1 MRIEEICIQDV
12 APVRLFSA
20 SGLADVVVLA
30 GPNGVGK
37 TRLIDGL
44 VRFFR
49 SPTSLRNI
57 RLIIHETCEREVT
70 AWGKAALDT
79 NDPTDAGKLMELL
92 QQKRRRSSWQS
103 SVVQF
108 ESDRSIQQV
117 QPYTFSWD
125 YSDPFEEDTGWDL
138 TFAGLR
144 SRFADTLHSLFRK
157 VRSHRERIAS
167 KAEELRSQGATSMPL
182 NWQDPL
188 EAFKTA
194 FIQLLAP
201 KRLLDPD
208 PQRQQLEYEFDGQRF
223 PISSLSA
230 GEREVVNIVFDFLLR
245 NPDDCVVLFDEPEL
259 HLHPELSYR
268 LLQTLRIVGKR
279 NQFIF
284 CTHSPDIITA
294 SLDQSVLF
302 IAPANEPPTNQAIPV
317 RADDETNQALQLLG
331 QSIGVIALGRRLIL
345 IEGTDASL
353 DKQTYGMILRSRF
366 PGLVLV
372 PTGGKALV
380 SSFDRLLANVLE
392 RSIWGVQFFMLC
404 DGDGLPN
411 SIDSAQLEQRSNG
424 RIKVLPRYHLENY
437 FLDENILSAIFSR
450 MEPADSW
457 LRDPNRVAERLQE
470 IARTHASRATALMV
484 AGEVRSRVGSVDIM
498 PNAVHGC
505 SQDELVD
512 LFTQSATTER
522 ERIECSLAHENLEK
536 LVRKKSAEVLSS
548 LDSHDHRWKRIIP
561 GRAVFNTFAAE
572 TKLGPAR
579 LKQMY
584 IAEVEERGLS
594 AFDEIVSIFADF
606 NAVRAVGAS

>member
-12 APVRLFSA
+12 PPVRLFWA

-44 VRFFR
+44 VNFFR
-49 SPTSLRNI
+49 SPTSLPNI
-57 RLIIHETCEREVT
+57 KPIIHATCEREAT
-70 AWGKAALDT
+70 AWGKAVLDT
-79 NDPTDAGKLMELL
+79 NDRSDAGKLLQLL
-92 QQKRRRSSWQS
+92 QQTRRRSSWQS

-117 QPYTFSWD
+117 HPYAFSWD
-125 YSDPFEEDTGWDL
+125 YSDPFEENTGWDF

-157 VRSHRERIAS
+157 VRSHREGIART
-167 KAEELRSQGATSMPL
+167 AEKLRSQGAASMPL
-182 NWQDPL
+182 DWQDPL
-188 EAFKTA
+188 EAFKAA
-194 FIQLLAP
+194 FTQLLAP

-208 PQRQQLEYEFDGQRF
+208 PQKQQLEYEFGGQRF

-245 NPDDCVVLFDEPEL
+245 NPEDCVVLFDEPEL

-268 LLQTLRIVGKR
+268 LLQTLRTVGKR

-302 IAPANEPPTNQAIPV
+302 IAPAKEPPTNQAIPV

-345 IEGTDASL
+345 IEGTAASL

-404 DGDGLPN
+404 DGDGLPY

-424 RIKVLPRYHLENY
+424 RLRVLPRYHLENY
-437 FLDENILSAIFSR
+437 FLDENILAAIFSR
-450 MEPADSW
+450 MEPVDSW
-457 LRDPNRVAERLQE
+457 LRDANRVAVRLQE
-470 IARTHASRATALMV
+470 IARTRASHATALMV
-484 AGEVRSRVGSVDIM
+484 AAEVRSRVGSVDLM

-505 SQDELVD
+505 SPDELVD
-512 LFTQSATTER
+512 LFTQSAATEK
-522 ERIECSLAHENLEK
+522 ERIEGSLAPEILEE

-548 LDSHDHRWKRIIP
+548 LDAPDDRWKRIIP
-561 GRAVFNTFAAE
+561 GRPVFNTFAAE
-572 TKLGPAR
+572 TRLGPAR

-584 IAEVEERGLS
+584 IAEVEEGFLS

-606 NAVRAVGAS
+606 NAVHTGGGA